1 MKQHPLT
8 KIINLKENNPAVGIY
23 SACSANE
30 LVLLACMERA
40 KATNSPL
47 LIEATANQVDQYG
60 GYTGMNPSAFKQF
73 VETLAKQV
81 DLSMDQIILGGD
93 HLGPLTFTKY
103 DEAKAMSEASELI
116 RQYVLA
122 GFTKIHL
129 DTSMKVNSDD
139 INVRLSDEIIAKRGA
154 QLAKV
159 AQTSYQE
166 LLETNPE
173 AIAPIY
179 IVGSEV
185 PIPGGVQGSDDSL
198 QITTVNDLTNT
209 IKAFEDAFIAEGLE
223 EAWKQVIGIV
233 VQPGVE
239 EKDSGC
245 TEYDR
250 VKAIHLT
257 EEIKHYPNL
266 VYEAHSTDYQTKEAL
281 KELVEDGFKIL
292 KVGPGLTYS
301 LRQGLFALAN
311 IEQELFLNTDIKQ
324 SNFIETLLGLMLE
337 EPKYWEK
344 YYQGSTEEIIFKCK
358 YSFSD
363 RSRYYLPTPKMQ
375 ECIDILLAN
384 LKDGV
389 PLNILSQYMPI
400 QYTKVREKQLKNEP
414 LALLKDWV
422 SCTVDEY
429 LYATNQ
435 QELLK

>member
-73 VETLAKQV
+73 VEILAKQV
-81 DLSMDQIILGGD
+81 GLSMDQIILGGD

-139 INVRLSDEIIAKRGA
+139 PNVRLSDEIIAKRGA

-173 AIAPIY
+173 AISPIY

-344 YYQGSTEEIIFKCK
+344 YYQGTTEEIIFKCK

-375 ECIDILLAN
+375 ECIDILLTN

-422 SCTVDEY
+422 SCTIDEY